1 MFSKNL
7 QKKISKLYLKKYRL
21 EMGLFVAE
29 GEKVVNELLNSN
41 YEYDSIYSTKFIND
55 NYILLKNQEMK
66 KISFLKTPSSMLG
79 IFKIPKI
86 NPEIDYENTII
97 AIDSINDPGNLGTI
111 IRLCDWF
118 GIKNIICSKD
128 SVECFNP
135 KVIQATMGSIAR
147 VNCLY
152 LDLCAFLMKTKK
164 KVYGTFL
171 NGKSIY
177 RCNLEKKAIYVFG
190 NESNGISNSLQKILN
205 PSDCKQASL
214 KFIISFISIN
224 TDLKLCS
231 DDSVTIFF
239 HLLNLFSEIILYLH
253 FSEITGTIF
262 LTPSS
267 VHF

>member
-66 KISFLKTPSSMLG
+66 KISFLKTPSSILG

-86 NPEIDYENTII
+86 NPKIDYENTII

-190 NESNGISNSLQKILN
+190 NESNGISNSLRKQVDQRITIPSFNLKSQTDSLN
-205 PSDCKQASL
+205 
-214 KFIISFISIN
+214 ISNATAIV
-224 TDLKLCS
+224 L
-231 DDSVTIFF
+231 
-239 HLLNLFSEIILYLH
+239 SEI
-253 FSEITGTIF
+253 FR
-262 LTPSS
+262 
-267 VHF
+267 